1 MLSLLTLFLPDN
13 KKLMAEQGAE
23 AAKAEGKKEEVQQ
36 VKLNVKDTAKL
47 LLSNKALLT
56 MCLAAGLAVMTLN
69 IGSTFISLFYVN
81 EMGMTMTAAA
91 GIVAIGTPVSL
102 IAYPLGGA
110 ILDKWYAKDRR
121 ARMYMPMV
129 CIALTALLFAGGYM
143 LKNIPMIILANAV
156 YGMGNTSFHTAAHE
170 LVPVWYKSVSY
181 GIYVLFIQLLGAV
194 GPTLGGI
201 MSDSMGLRQ
210 ALITSQLFF
219 AVSAVLL
226 FIAGA
231 TYIKYYNRAREE
243 ELATGVCP
251 E

>member
-1 MLSLLTLFLPDN
+1 MKWVCTSDCCSWYSS
-13 KKLMAEQGAE
+13 QS
-23 AAKAEGKKEEVQQ
+23 V
-36 VKLNVKDTAKL
+36 
-47 LLSNKALLT
+47 LLSA
-56 MCLAAGLAVMTLN
+56 
-69 IGSTFISLFYVN
+69 
-81 EMGMTMTAAA
+81 
-91 GIVAIGTPVSL
+91 L
-102 IAYPLGGA
+102 IAHPLGGA
-110 ILDKWYAKDRR
+110 LSQKWYAKDRR

-129 CIALTALLFAGGYM
+129 CIALTAVLFAGGYM
-143 LKNIPMIILANAV
+143 LRNIPIISFGKRCLT
-156 YGMGNTSFHTAAHE
+156 GMGNTSFHTAAHE

-210 ALITSQLFF
+210 ALITSQIFF

-243 ELATGVCP
+243 ELSSGVCP